1 MFSNTVIE
9 EVKRI
14 SAKGKRLNLSDKSV
28 LITNLVFMQQV
39 IKASERLL
47 VEAAQEA
54 TGRLKEYYVS
64 HLEEEREHEKW
75 LSDDLKSE
83 GIDVDKFHI
92 MRLAS
97 EMAGSQYY
105 LIKHDDPACLLGYMA
120 VLEGFPFPLDQLES
134 LERLHG
140 KILCKTL
147 RFHAENDLE
156 HRKELF
162 RVIDEVASP
171 AILNSAIQTALYIN
185 EFTEQLGSK

>member
-9 EVKRI
+9 EVKKI

-28 LITNLVFMQQV
+28 LITNLVFLYQV

-47 VEAAQEA
+47 IEAAQES
-54 TGRLKEYYVS
+54 TGRLNEYYVS

-75 LSDDLKSE
+75 LADDLKAE
-83 GIDVDKFHI
+83 GIDVDKFPI

-140 KILCKTL
+140 KSLCKTL

-162 RVIDEVASP
+162 RVIDEIASP

>member
-83 GIDVDKFHI
+83 GIDVDKFPI

-140 KILCKTL
+140 KSLCKTL

-162 RVIDEVASP
+162 RVIDEVASQ

-185 EFTEQLGSK
+185 EFAEQLGSK